1 MIPCLSICASADLD
15 VKDGM
20 TRNRAPVYLPS
31 WEGQR
36 SAQQRQKVVLPS
48 RLCDSIMLID
58 ASASLWFTNRV
69 ALTIRSSQSANFRR
83 KTRQGGICGEI
94 SA

>member
-1 MIPCLSICASADLD
+1 MIPRLSICASVDLG

-36 SAQQRQKVVLPS
+36 SAQQRQKVALPS
-48 RLCDSIMLID
+48 RLCDSTMLVD
-58 ASASLWFTNRV
+58 AGASLWFTNRV
-69 ALTIRSSQSANFRR
+69 ALT
-83 KTRQGGICGEI
+83 T
-94 SA
+94 